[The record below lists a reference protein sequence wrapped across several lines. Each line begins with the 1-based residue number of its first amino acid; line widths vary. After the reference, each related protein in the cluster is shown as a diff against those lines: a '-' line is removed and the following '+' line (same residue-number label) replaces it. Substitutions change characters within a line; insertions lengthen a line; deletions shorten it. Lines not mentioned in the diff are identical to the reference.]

1 VASKADIPA
10 SRPRN
15 HPELPEKRTPREQSG
30 IATKLNT
37 LLLRTIPICDGM
49 DLLSFVLN
57 KVCLRLLHRQSLGG
71 KLHPWKML
79 PGDCKLPTQQAMAKL
94 AKHYGSANHGRPK
107 EFTQLHRLTDVK
119 NAGLE

>member
-30 IATKLNT
+30 IATKLNA

-57 KVCLRLLHRQSLGG
+57 KV
-71 KLHPWKML
+71 
-79 PGDCKLPTQQAMAKL
+79 
-94 AKHYGSANHGRPK
+94 
-107 EFTQLHRLTDVK
+107 
-119 NAGLE
+119 